1 MIYFHDDAVDGT
13 YGVKYVIGSRREH
26 SVHDFFI
33 HRPPDELVSDGTPSR
48 GVKKRQRRSV
58 AESPLSS
65 GRSSVPSSDKKKRA
79 KRPAASTTPSPVRS
93 TPDKPKRAD
102 MILLCS
108 GFEDADT
115 EEITGWAARLGA
127 EVVPQWSSA
136 VTHLIAKCVRSD
148 GSQVD
153 APSSPSAQRKALTPS
168 GKRKLFAD
176 SEQQKSEARE
186 PQLRDCWVKT
196 RSLKYLK
203 AITAGRWIVTEH
215 WLRGEPPPRLNFD
228 LDVSSLTIRASCG
241 VQRARSR
248 AIEWTSRRSRRTD
261 TSKAGGSTT
270 RCGGLDSP
278 EKPAFAQPPEV

>member
-1 MIYFHDDAVDGT
+1 VVLSCLYTYMRCFNAGAVDGT
-13 YGVKYVIGSRREH
+13 YGVKYVLSARREH

-48 GVKKRQRRSV
+48 AVKKRQRRSV

-65 GRSSVPSSDKKKRA
+65 GRSSAPSSDKKRA
-79 KRPAASTTPSPVRS
+79 KRPAASATPSPVRS

-115 EEITGWAARLGA
+115 EEITEWATQLGA

-153 APSSPSAQRKALTPS
+153 GPFSLPSRRKSLTPS

-176 SEQQKSEARE
+176 GEQQKIKAEE
-186 PQLRDCWVKT
+186 LQLRDCWVKT

-215 WLRGEPPPRLNFD
+215 WLRGKLPPCLCFEAI
-228 LDVSSLTIRASCG
+228 VS
-241 VQRARSR
+241 
-248 AIEWTSRRSRRTD
+248 
-261 TSKAGGSTT
+261 
-270 RCGGLDSP
+270 
-278 EKPAFAQPPEV
+278 